1 MKFRSYNGIK
11 ITAPGCMVQMKLYR
25 QPYYSPAR
33 IHFRHCYNLRHA
45 YPMINV
51 TGERYGLVHA
61 LAEEAGN

>member
-25 QPYYSPAR
+25 QPYYSPVR

-51 TGERYGLVHA
+51 TGKIWPCSCA
-61 LAEEAGN
+61 LA